1 MRLFEKAEN
10 KIEFCHKILMTKKS
24 KACEIYYEH
33 ESKIQSMVWK
43 LIDFSVKKKVPGEVV
58 RKEGRA

>member
-1 MRLFEKAEN
+1 
-10 KIEFCHKILMTKKS
+10 MTKKS